1 MKRYILSSSN
11 FTGEVHV
18 VYSGENK
25 LCAID
30 FLNSDLTEEQIGYFK
45 TKCPVIYTENFA
57 QAFEAKGKL
66 TITEQGFTIS
76 FDQFWADYKLKRNRD
91 RCEKLWAKMSEA
103 EQVNAWAG
111 LKPYERHL
119 ALNTWKTK
127 ADPETYLKK
136 RYWLNE
142 YK

>member
-1 MKRYILSSSN
+1 MKRYIISSSA

-18 VYSGENK
+18 VYGTDNK
-25 LCAID
+25 LCSID
-30 FLNSDLTEEQIGYFK
+30 FLNSDLSEVQIAYFK
-45 TKCPVIYTENFA
+45 IKCPVVYNEGFEA
-57 QAFEAKGKL
+57 AFESKSKL
-66 TITEQGFTIS
+66 AITEQGYTIS

-119 ALNTWKTK
+119 ALNAWKTK